1 MQKNNVYSSATIVK
15 GNEKDKAVKEQK
27 LQAYQLGTFF
37 NENTIEH
44 QQNEQMQQVATL
56 SDPGNPSATEN
67 MIPGSRGHD
76 TLLNEIRNLQAQLQN
91 IETKVSS
98 IENEGV
104 KGKDFDKQVVDAI
117 KDLKHYASFFEQAT
131 FQMEGKILKT
141 SMSIAKKIIGIELG
155 ENSAMIAK
163 ETTKNLLN
171 KVKTASRIQIHVNPK
186 DYLIL
191 KDQLKLDSF
200 IELHEDV
207 NVTLG
212 GVVIASD
219 LGNFDGNIEAKVNSM
234 LESLESVI

>member
-15 GNEKDKAVKEQK
+15 GNDKEKQVKEEK

-37 NENTIEH
+37 NDNTEEH

-56 SDPGNPSATEN
+56 SEASNPSAMG
-67 MIPGSRGHD
+67 MIGKVDPI
-76 TLLNEIRNLQAQLQN
+76 LNELKVLQAQLQA
-91 IETKVSS
+91 IEGKVTS

-117 KDLKHYASFFEQAT
+117 KDLKHYATFFEQAT
-131 FQMEGKILKT
+131 FQMESKILKT

-171 KVKTASRIQIHVNPK
+171 KVKTASKIQIHVNPK
-186 DYLIL
+186 DYVIL